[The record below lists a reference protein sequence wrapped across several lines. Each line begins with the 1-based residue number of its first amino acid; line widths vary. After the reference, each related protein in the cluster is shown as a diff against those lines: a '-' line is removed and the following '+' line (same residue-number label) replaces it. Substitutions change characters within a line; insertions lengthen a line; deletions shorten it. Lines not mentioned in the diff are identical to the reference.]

1 MPAQISKFQ
10 YKFLQKVII
19 EILSYKGK
27 KSVLVDT
34 FPYRYGTY
42 LSLQI
47 FHYRGPGTNFLEPNM
62 KLKKSNTPLPH
73 SGLKMK
79 KKYYNKNVYT
89 SGFARFITSNSNI
102 NVFWNFFFIL
112 DPQALSE
119 PLHSE
124 KKVDILAFWKKI
136 VRLS

>member
-89 SGFARFITSNSNI
+89 SGFFEIVSSYSIRRPFRNRSIR
-102 NVFWNFFFIL
+102 
-112 DPQALSE
+112 
-119 PLHSE
+119 
-124 KKVDILAFWKKI
+124 KK
-136 VRLS
+136 RLIF